1 MTKSNYLF
9 HFKISPKINY
19 YIRYLKN
26 KLNFNSN
33 CELINH
39 IFERLS
45 KNYRNIKMIIGDHN
59 SEYEFIDIEDPK
71 RIDKYVRLKVENY
84 KMLKKMHYL
93 FNEYGM
99 SVILR
104 DIITFFYTGI
114 IKYGVEEFLNMIGRK
129 LNIKK
134 IKENTTSIMTHMIRI
149 SQIKKILFSYIIE
162 NLPVY
167 V

>member
-1 MTKSNYLF
+1 
-9 HFKISPKINY
+9 
-19 YIRYLKN
+19 
-26 KLNFNSN
+26 
-33 CELINH
+33 
-39 IFERLS
+39 
-45 KNYRNIKMIIGDHN
+45 
-59 SEYEFIDIEDPK
+59 
-71 RIDKYVRLKVENY
+71 
-84 KMLKKMHYL
+84 
-93 FNEYGM
+93 M

-104 DIITFFYTGI
+104 DIITFFYNGI

-134 IKENTTSIMTHMIRI
+134 IKENTTGIMTHMIKI